1 MRSRLRVCAFF
12 PSTKARWETVVLR
25 YARGV
30 ATFVCVGLVFSC
42 SGGGGDKVTG
52 PPVPAA
58 VRTVEV
64 ELSVPSIVVGQTSQG
79 TVRLKDANGNLLTGR
94 QIVWSS
100 SDTTVATITSDGL
113 ARGRATGTVT
123 IIATSENVSGN
134 ATLAVSL
141 APPIIASVDTIRP
154 GTQVRIHGAGLGSA
168 ATVLLDGQRV
178 AIVTATDTL
187 LVTEPLAI
195 VPCDVDHRPV
205 NVVVSVGDKTAR
217 AVATLALPGVL
228 TYAVGESHV
237 LSGDM
242 LNCVQLPGATQDF
255 VLTFL
260 NSRLV
265 VSAAGA
271 DSLAVLDLKT
281 IGGPASAVL
290 AEIAT
295 SRVLHADEGSQR
307 RGFDIADNSQLR
319 SQFASYPQDVWSAN
333 PTQFDP
339 TYATAQVGDTVRMV
353 DWPLNGCKGP
363 LSPSTPYYLA
373 EVAAAAGGVLFAV
386 DLRDP
391 DHAAALEPARKA
403 VLQSAAALVDSVLIP
418 ATQAVFDPDYEP
430 LAGGAGRYY
439 MLLADIGA
447 PLGISSD
454 NRGGGG
460 ATWSPQRAC
469 PAASEMIVTTLNIKY
484 FISGLSAGTVATTAI
499 HEYGHVADAI
509 TGNRYPGFSQSSV
522 FAEGWAELNTEAAIR
537 IHTGQHLYANPET
550 ETRLGSP
557 SALTGLWGAQPDLS
571 LFYGYG
577 VYSINSS
584 LLVFAREL
592 AGESGMETPAHLF
605 KALLYEGFLTTPAEV
620 IPHLASALG
629 LDATTLLDRWS
640 LALATDDLID
650 RSAAE
655 KADLPQL
662 TTWDTRHWAL
672 THRPLSNVYSRGAN
686 RHIVLRA
693 GPGNFTA
700 AYLPADNNLGASLS
714 LSALVSTSA
723 VIRITRLR

>member
-1 MRSRLRVCAFF
+1 
-12 PSTKARWETVVLR
+12 
-25 YARGV
+25 
-30 ATFVCVGLVFSC
+30 
-42 SGGGGDKVTG
+42 
-52 PPVPAA
+52 
-58 VRTVEV
+58 
-64 ELSVPSIVVGQTSQG
+64 
-79 TVRLKDANGNLLTGR
+79 
-94 QIVWSS
+94 
-100 SDTTVATITSDGL
+100 VATITSDGV

-141 APPIIASVDTIRP
+141 APPTIASVDTIRP
-154 GTQVRIHGAGLGSA
+154 GAQVRIHGTGFGST

-187 LVTEPLAI
+187 LVTEPPAI

-205 NVVVSVGDKTAR
+205 NAVVSVGDKTAR
-217 AVATLALPGVL
+217 AVAPLALPGVL

-271 DSLAVLDLKT
+271 DSLAVLELKT
-281 IGGPASAVL
+281 IGGPASSVL
-290 AEIAT
+290 ADIRP
-295 SRVLHADEGSQR
+295 SRVLNADDASQR

-319 SQFASYPQDVWSAN
+319 RQFASYPQDVWSAN
-333 PTQFDP
+333 PAQFDP
-339 TYATAQVGDTVRMV
+339 KYATAQVGDTVRMV
-353 DWPLNGCKGP
+353 DWAANGCEGP
-363 LSPSTPYYLA
+363 RSPSTPYYLA
-373 EVAAAAGGVLFAV
+373 EIASAAGGVVFAV

-391 DHAAALEPARKA
+391 DHAAALQPERKA

-418 ATQAVFDPDYEP
+418 ATRSVFDPAYEP

-439 MLLADIGA
+439 MLLADIA
-447 PLGISSD
+447 PGILGISSD
-454 NRGGGG
+454 SHGGAHGG
-460 ATWSPQRAC
+460 ATYSPQRAC
-469 PAASEMIVTTLNIKY
+469 PASSEMITTMLNIKY
-484 FISGLSAGTVATTAI
+484 FISGMTAGTVATTAI
-499 HEYGHVADAI
+499 HEYGHVADLI
-509 TGNRYPGFSQSSV
+509 TGNRYPGNSQCSV
-522 FAEGWAELNTEAAIR
+522 FCEGWAELNVEAAIR
-537 IHTGQHLYANPET
+537 LHTKQNLYADPEK
-550 ETRLGSP
+550 ETRLGYP

-571 LFYGYG
+571 LFSGYG
-577 VYSINSS
+577 VYSLNSS
-584 LLVFAREL
+584 LLMFAREL
-592 AGESGMETPAHLF
+592 TGESGLSSPAGLF
-605 KALLYEGFLTTPAEV
+605 KFLLVEEFLITPAEV

-655 KADLPQL
+655 NAGLPQL
-662 TTWDTRHWAL
+662 ATWDTRHWAL
-672 THRPLSNVYSRGAN
+672 THRPLSNVYPRGAN

-693 GPGNFTA
+693 GPGNYTA

-714 LSALVSTSA
+714 LSALVSTPA